1 MASTMFADQETTKMI
16 AARPT
21 PVGEAGADEVI
32 EAVIYGRAATRVA
45 SIARIEALL
54 EQVDDPVLAD
64 LWRQICPLHVD
75 QLPDRQGMIVDLAD
89 FAEVLEPRLNG
100 MKAWQ
105 LCKLIEAYAAKRRRS
120 LRFLR
125 GPSPHLHAGQ
135 RRTTG
140 PSRITRRERIRS
152 AFPRRQHLEAGAI
165 GAVTEVHCRQ
175 DQRYGAQHD
184 AYPPSDRAF
193 DRRIALDLLP
203 PLDGGW
209 LLVPFPTPQ
218 LTLQPRTVQD
228 LPQPTHRLLSRL
240 PFPQHN
246 LDQGILSCNMYRT
259 ARDDG
264 RTPIIPR
271 TNNAA
276 TSLPGAMIMVS
287 GNFACPISPPWRQD

>member
-1 MASTMFADQETTKMI
+1 MASTMFADRETTKMI

-45 SIARIEALL
+45 SMARIEALL

-64 LWRQICPLHVD
+64 LWRQICPLRVD

-120 LRFLR
+120 LRFCATFSAPAR
-125 GPSPHLHAGQ
+125 RSAPHD
-135 RRTTG
+135 RTV
-140 PSRITRRERIRS
+140 SHYWARKDSVS

-175 DQRYGAQHD
+175 DQRDGAQHD

-193 DRRIALDLLP
+193 DRRIALIFSLRLTA
-203 PLDGGW
+203 DG
-209 LLVPFPTPQ
+209 FSY
-218 LTLQPRTVQD
+218 
-228 LPQPTHRLLSRL
+228 LSRRRSSRFS
-240 PFPQHN
+240 PERSRIFR
-246 LDQGILSCNMYRT
+246 SRRT
-259 ARDDG
+259 A
-264 RTPIIPR
+264 
-271 TNNAA
+271 
-276 TSLPGAMIMVS
+276 S
-287 GNFACPISPPWRQD
+287 